1 MIASRL
7 HADWLSLVSINGA
20 FLSLP
25 VLQRVFPQGLDA
37 HDPEKSRRLRIVL
50 EEWQLNS
57 ESRRPDPAIHRA
69 FCDFVLRDT
78 LEYFDKVLLSGSA
91 IPQNI
96 RERSDFQIDYVLAK
110 PGETPIL
117 LIKILPL
124 GQDLE
129 KPFVEDGTHKA
140 TAPSLLMQ
148 ELLNRTG
155 VRLGLLTNGK
165 RWMLIHSKAGETAGF
180 VTWETELFLE
190 EKITLQAFRSL
201 LALYR
206 FFNVAAENTLAA
218 MIDESKNHQQEL
230 TEQLGNQVR
239 QAIEV
244 LMRAFE
250 QMDESSGGLSSNP
263 LEYISERTIY
273 EAATMVMMRL
283 VVLLRVEDAEED
295 LFGVKS
301 SEVYQKNYAVAPLR
315 EHLQTIADQHG
326 EELLDRQYD
335 AWCRLLATFRSVY
348 GGVNHEAFQL
358 LPHGGDLFDPDRFP
372 FLEGR
377 LPGMSEEEAANAKPL
392 LVSNRVVL
400 HLLNALQVQQM
411 KSLRGAGT
419 EALKLNYSSLDVERI
434 GNVYEGLLDHTA
446 RRATTDLIELEGNN
460 QPIIALDVL
469 EAERDKGE
477 KALTDFLVEQT
488 KRTAKTISKAI
499 GENFLLVDAFELTK
513 LRVACGNDEEL
524 FRKAKTYFHLIK
536 RDTRGYPIVIRKES
550 LYVSSGEDRRSTGTH
565 YTPAHLTAEV
575 VKHTLEPLCYEGVS
589 EGKPREEW
597 KLKSA
602 KELLNLKICDI
613 ACGSGAF
620 LVQACRYLG
629 ERLTEAWEAI
639 ERQNENQI
647 IVTPE
652 GAVSNA
658 ETGERIIPADLKER
672 LVTAK
677 RFVADRCLYG
687 VDRNPMAVEMA
698 KISLWLE
705 TLQRN
710 KPFTFLDHSIR
721 SGDSLLGVT
730 NLEQLENF
738 GLETGKGTQI
748 RIAAGIYANLLKD
761 AVAKRLELESI
772 ASDNVFE
779 IERKE
784 SLLKEAEKAARKVRL
799 IADLLVGF
807 SLETAGKRKKVWST
821 QGKQVAEEIE
831 AENLEAVAEEENMLE
846 TLVSEAVEHWQK
858 MDLDNLTEAFH
869 INPEIKNPIIEIQE
883 QSAKMLGKHE
893 PFHWLLEFPEVFAAG
908 QTSLKATNLIA
919 SGETR
924 RHAETTTRVAEG
936 DELAA
941 FGSTPSESETSIAPV
956 RRDSPDAIISLR
968 VAEKSD
974 ESNFEPETLNFEPSV
989 GFDAIVSNPPF
1000 MGGQKITGNLG
1011 TDYRDFLVE
1020 FLANG
1025 QRGSADLVAYFFLRV
1040 MNILKAEAHAG
1051 LVATN
1056 TIAQGDTREVGLDQI
1071 TADEATI
1078 YRAVSSRKWEG
1089 AAALEVSFVWLKNG
1103 GAWQAERIL
1112 DDKKV
1117 DGITP
1122 LLTAQSR
1129 VSGKPFKLK
1138 ANEDKSFQGSIVLGM
1153 GFVLT
1158 PEEAAALIEKDER
1171 NRQVLFPYLNGEDLN
1186 SRPDQSP
1193 SRWVINFFNYPLE
1206 RIDEDEWELLEED
1219 EKEQQAKLGRVAPDY
1234 SKPVARDFPDCIAI
1248 VEEKVKPERAKLIG
1262 RNPIATKRGTYW
1274 WIYGGDAKNLY
1285 EAIYGMSKVLL
1296 VAATS
1301 RTLAFELIPN
1311 NKIFANTVYV
1321 FVFQNYSD
1329 LAIIQSTFHEHWA
1342 REFSSSMK
1350 GDLRYSGADCFE
1362 TFPFPELTDELEQIG
1377 WEYHEFRREIMLRRQ
1392 EGLTQTYNR
1401 FHNRQETASDITRLR
1416 DLHRQMDEAVKQ
1428 AYGWHDLELAHG
1440 FHETKQGIRFTIS
1453 PEARQEVLDRLLEL
1467 NFARH
1472 KEEFAAGLWE
1482 KPKASKKAK
1491 GGKKGKTVEAENKD
1505 GKSLQ
1510 QGSFGFMPEQD
1521 SLF

>member
-37 HDPEKSRRLRIVL
+37 HDPEKSRRLRIAL
-50 EEWQLNS
+50 EEWQLNN

-91 IPQNI
+91 IPQSI
-96 RERSDFQIDYVLAK
+96 RESSDFQVDYVLAK
-110 PGETPIL
+110 PGENPNL
-117 LIKILPL
+117 LIKFLPL

-165 RWMLIHSKAGETAGF
+165 RWMLIHSEAGAGSGF

-263 LEYISERTIY
+263 LEQISERTIY
-273 EAATMVMMRL
+273 EAATTVMMRL

-315 EHLQTIADQHG
+315 EQLQTIADQHG

-377 LPGMSEEEAANAKPL
+377 LPGMTEEEAANAKPL

-400 HLLNALQVQQM
+400 HLLNALQIQQM

-477 KALTDFLVEQT
+477 KSLTDFLVEQT

-499 GENFLLVDAFELTK
+499 SENFLLVDAFELTK

-536 RDTRGYPIVIRKES
+536 RDTRGYPIVIRRGS

-602 KELLNLKICDI
+602 KEILNLKICDI

-652 GAVSNA
+652 GATSNA

-784 SLLKEAEKAARKVRL
+784 RLLKDAEKAARKVRL

-846 TLVSEAVEHWQK
+846 TLVSEAVEYWQK
-858 MDLDNLTEAFH
+858 IDLDGEEAYYTE
-869 INPEIKNPIIEIQE
+869 NPFAANPIVEIQE
-883 QSAKMLGKHE
+883 QSARLLGNHR
-893 PFHWLLEFPEVFAAG
+893 PFHWLLEFPEVFSA
-908 QTSLKATNLIA
+908 KTNETDA
-919 SGETR
+919 SEIQN
-924 RHAETTTRVAEG
+924 
-936 DELAA
+936 
-941 FGSTPSESETSIAPV
+941 P
-956 RRDSPDAIISLR
+956 
-968 VAEKSD
+968 KSKI
-974 ESNFEPETLNFEPSV
+974 
-989 GFDAIVSNPPF
+989 GFDAVVSNPPF

-1040 MNILKAEAHAG
+1040 MNILKAEAYAG

-1071 TADEATI
+1071 TANDATI

-1089 AAALEVSFVWLKNG
+1089 TAALEVSFVWLKNG

-1117 DGITP
+1117 NGITP

-1138 ANEDKSFQGSIVLGM
+1138 TNEDKSFQGSIVLGL

-1193 SRWVINFFNYPLE
+1193 SRWVINFSDFPLE
-1206 RIDEDEWELLEED
+1206 RISEEEWYSLDEDEREE
-1219 EKEQQAKLGRVAPDY
+1219 QAKIGRVSPNYQRNVAADY
-1234 SKPVARDFPDCIAI
+1234 PDCLRI
-1248 VEEKVKPERAKLIG
+1248 VRELVKPQRDKDNRKIRRERWWQFAERAT
-1262 RNPIATKRGTYW
+1262 A
-1274 WIYGGDAKNLY
+1274 LY
-1285 EAIYGMSKVLL
+1285 EAIADETSVIAACRVTKFVSHSIVESRKVFDVALNVFLQSSKVSITFLL
-1296 VAATS
+1296 NSIYDVWVVEYASSLET
-1301 RTLAFELIPN
+1301 RVRYT
-1311 NKIFANTVYV
+1311 NT
-1321 FVFQNYSD
+1321 
-1329 LAIIQSTFHEHWA
+1329 
-1342 REFSSSMK
+1342 
-1350 GDLRYSGADCFE
+1350 DCFE

-1377 WEYHEFRREIMLRRQ
+1377 AQYHEFRREIMLRRQ

-1401 FHNRQETASDITRLR
+1401 FHNRQETASDITALR
-1416 DLHRQMDEAVKQ
+1416 ELHRQMDEAVKQ
-1428 AYGWHDLELAHG
+1428 AYGWHDLELAHN

-1472 KEEFAAGLWE
+1472 KEELAAGLWE
-1482 KPKASKKAK
+1482 KPKASKKA
-1491 GGKKGKTVEAENKD
+1491 GKKGKTVEPENANGNSAK
-1505 GKSLQ
+1505 Q
-1510 QGSFGFMPEQD
+1510 QTLGFEPEQREM
-1521 SLF
+1521 F

>member
-37 HDPEKSRRLRIVL
+37 HDAEKSRRLRIVL
-50 EEWQLNS
+50 EEWQLNH

-78 LEYFDKVLLSGSA
+78 LEYFDKVLLSGA
-91 IPQNI
+91 DIPQNI
-96 RERSDFQIDYVLAK
+96 RENSDFQIDYVLAK
-110 PGETPIL
+110 PGETPSL
-117 LIKILPL
+117 LIKFLPL

-140 TAPSLLMQ
+140 TASSLLMQ

-165 RWMLIHSKAGETAGF
+165 RWMLIHSKSGETAGF

-263 LEYISERTIY
+263 LEQISERTIY
-273 EAATMVMMRL
+273 EAATTVMMRL

-315 EHLQTIADQHG
+315 EQLQTIADQHG

-377 LPGMSEEEAANAKPL
+377 LPGMTEEEAANAKPL

-400 HLLNALQVQQM
+400 HLLNALQIQQM

-460 QPIIALDVL
+460 QPIIALEVL
-469 EAERDKGE
+469 EAERDKGDTN
-477 KALTDFLVEQT
+477 LINFLVEQT

-499 GENFLLVDAFELTK
+499 SENFLLVDAFELTK

-536 RDTRGYPIVIRKES
+536 RDTRGYPIVIRRGS

-575 VKHTLEPLCYEGVS
+575 VKHTLEPLCYAGVS

-602 KELLNLKICDI
+602 KEILNLKICDI

-629 ERLTEAWEAI
+629 ERLTEAWETI

-652 GAVSNA
+652 GATSNA

-687 VDRNPMAVEMA
+687 VDRNSMAVEMA

-784 SLLKEAEKAARKVRL
+784 RLLKDAENAARKVRL

-821 QGKQVAEEIE
+821 QGRQAAEEIE
-831 AENLEAVAEEENMLE
+831 TENLEAVAEEENMLE
-846 TLVSEAVEHWQK
+846 TLVSEAVEYWQK
-858 MDLDNLTEAFH
+858 IDLDGEAAQTAE
-869 INPEIKNPIIEIQE
+869 NPFAANPIIEIQE
-883 QSAKMLGKHE
+883 HSARLLGKHE
-893 PFHWLLEFPEVFAAG
+893 PFHWLLEFPEVFSAK
-908 QTSLKATNLIA
+908 TD
-919 SGETR
+919 ET
-924 RHAETTTRVAEG
+924 G
-936 DELAA
+936 
-941 FGSTPSESETSIAPV
+941 ESEIQNP
-956 RRDSPDAIISLR
+956 
-968 VAEKSD
+968 KSKI
-974 ESNFEPETLNFEPSV
+974 
-989 GFDAIVSNPPF
+989 GFDAVVSNPPF

-1071 TADEATI
+1071 TANEATI

-1089 AAALEVSFVWLKNG
+1089 TAALEVSFVWLKNG

-1117 DGITP
+1117 NGITP

-1193 SRWVINFFNYPLE
+1193 SRWVINFSNYPLE
-1206 RIDEDEWELLEED
+1206 RIDEDEWELLEEY

-1234 SKPVARDFPDCIAI
+1234 SKTVARDFPDCIAI
-1248 VEEKVKPERAKLIG
+1248 VQEKVKPQRDKDNRKIRREKWWQFAERAT
-1262 RNPIATKRGTYW
+1262 A
-1274 WIYGGDAKNLY
+1274 LY
-1285 EAIYGMSKVLL
+1285 EAIAEETEVIAACRVTKYISHTIVEPRKVFD
-1296 VAATS
+1296 VA
-1301 RTLAFELIPN
+1301 LNVFLQDNENLI
-1311 NKIFANTVYV
+1311 TC
-1321 FVFQNYSD
+1321 
-1329 LAIIQSTFHEHWA
+1329 L
-1342 REFSSSMK
+1342 FSSIYDVWVVEYASS
-1350 GDLRYSGADCFE
+1350 LETRVRYTNTDCFE
-1362 TFPFPELTDELEQIG
+1362 TFPFPEFTDELEQIG
-1377 WEYHEFRREIMLRRQ
+1377 AQYHEFRREIMLRRQ

-1401 FHNRQETASDITRLR
+1401 FHNRQETASDITALR
-1416 DLHRQMDEAVKQ
+1416 ELHRQMDEAVKQ

-1472 KEEFAAGLWE
+1472 AEELAAGLWE

-1491 GGKKGKTVEAENKD
+1491 GGKKGKTPEAKNKD

-1510 QGSFGFMPEQD
+1510 QGTFGFMPEQD

>member
-1 MIASRL
+1 MSVTQK
-7 HADWLSLVSINGA
+7 HAEWLSLISINGA

-25 VLQRVFPQGLDA
+25 VLQRLFPQGLEA
-37 HDPEKSRRLRIVL
+37 HDPEKMRRLRMVI
-50 EEWQLNS
+50 EEWQTNN
-57 ESRRPDPAIHRA
+57 ESRRPDQAIHRA
-69 FCDFVLRDT
+69 FCEFVLREM
-78 LEYFDKVLLSGSA
+78 LEYSPQALLA
-91 IPQNI
+91 DADIPQNI
-96 RERSDFQIDYVLAK
+96 RENTAFAPDFALAK
-110 PGETPIL
+110 PNETPRL
-117 LIKILPL
+117 LIKILPA
-124 GQDLE
+124 GQNLE
-129 KPFVEDGTHKA
+129 KPIAAGDSLQRSV
-140 TAPSLLMQ
+140 APAFAMQ

-155 VRLGLLTNGK
+155 IRLGLVTNGA
-165 RWMLIHSKAGETAGF
+165 RWMLVHSRTGETAGF

-201 LALYR
+201 LNQHR
-206 FFNVAAENTLAA
+206 FFSVAENNTLEA
-218 MIDESKNHQQEL
+218 MIDESKNYQQEL
-230 TEQLGNQVR
+230 TEQLGTQVR

-250 QMDESSGGLSSNP
+250 QMDESSTALYSNP
-263 LEYISERTIY
+263 LELVSEREIY
-273 EAATMVMMRL
+273 EAATTVMMRL

-315 EHLQTIADQHG
+315 EQLQKIADQSG
-326 EELLDRQYD
+326 EELLDRKYD
-335 AWCRLLATFRSVY
+335 AWCRLLATFRAVY
-348 GGVNHEAFQL
+348 GGVSHEAFQL
-358 LPHGGDLFDPDRFP
+358 LPHGGELFDPNRFP

-377 LPGMSEEEAANAKPL
+377 LPAMTDEELENAKPL

-400 HLLNALQVQQM
+400 HLLNSLQIQQV
-411 KSLRGAGT
+411 KG

-446 RRATTDLIELEGNN
+446 RRAATDLIELVGKD

-469 EAERDKGE
+469 ENERNKGE
-477 KALTDFLVEQT
+477 AQLITFLADQT
-488 KRTAKTISKAI
+488 KRTAKTINKEVN
-499 GENFLLVDAFELTK
+499 ENFLLVDAYEITK
-513 LRVACGNDEEL
+513 LRVACQNDEEL
-524 FRKAKTYFHLIK
+524 FQKARPYFHLIK
-536 RDTRGYPIVIRKES
+536 RDTRGYPIVIKKGS

-565 YTPAHLTAEV
+565 YTPANLTAEV
-575 VKHTLEPLCYEGVS
+575 VKYTLEPLVYEGVS
-589 EGKPREEW
+589 EGKSRDEW

-602 KELLNLKICDI
+602 KELLSLKICDI

-629 ERLTEAWEAI
+629 ERLLEAWDAI
-639 ERQNENQI
+639 ERTHENQI

-652 GAVSNA
+652 GKVSLA
-658 ETGERIIPADLKER
+658 ETSERLIPTDLKER

-677 RFVADRCLYG
+677 RFIADRCLYG
-687 VDRNPMAVEMA
+687 VDRNRMAVEMA

-705 TLQRN
+705 TLQKN

-748 RIAAGIYANLLKD
+748 RIAAGIYAGLLKD

-784 SLLKEAEKAARKVRL
+784 RLLKDAEKAAKKVRL

-821 QGKQVAEEIE
+821 QGKQAAEEIE
-831 AENLEAVAEEENMLE
+831 SENLEAVAEEENMLE

-858 MDLDNLTEAFH
+858 IDLDGEEKYYADNPFAGDP
-869 INPEIKNPIIEIQE
+869 INEILM
-883 QSAKMLGKHE
+883 QSSRLLGNHR
-893 PFHWLLEFPEVFAAG
+893 PFHWLLEFPEVFAAK
-908 QTSLKATNLIA
+908 TD
-919 SGETR
+919 E
-924 RHAETTTRVAEG
+924 AET
-936 DELAA
+936 DQ
-941 FGSTPSESETSIAPV
+941 SEIQN
-956 RRDSPDAIISLR
+956 L
-968 VAEKSD
+968 KSK
-974 ESNFEPETLNFEPSV
+974 V
-989 GFDAIVSNPPF
+989 GFDAVVSNPPF

-1020 FLANG
+1020 FLAGG

-1040 MNILKAEAHAG
+1040 MSIVKAEGFAG

-1056 TIAQGDTREVGLDQI
+1056 TIAQGDSREVGLDQL
-1071 TADEATI
+1071 AANEATI

-1089 AAALEVSFVWLKNG
+1089 TAALEVSFVWLKNG
-1103 GAWQAERIL
+1103 GAWRATRIL

-1117 DGITP
+1117 NGITT

-1138 ANEDKSFQGSIVLGM
+1138 ANEDKSFIGSYVLGM

-1158 PEEAAALIEKDER
+1158 PDEAAALIAKDER
-1171 NRQVLFPYLNGEDLN
+1171 NRQVIFPYLNGEDLN

-1206 RIDEDEWELLEED
+1206 RIDEKEWSSLTADER
-1219 EKEQQAKLGRVAPDY
+1219 EQQAKLGRVAPDY
-1234 SKPVARDFPDCIAI
+1234 KQPVARDFPDCITI
-1248 VEEKVKPERAKLIG
+1248 VEKRVKPERTRTRLNHKGETEFVL
-1262 RNPIATKRGTYW
+1262 RKPMPQLW
-1274 WIYGGDAKNLY
+1274 WIYAEKRPALYKSISRLNQVLVIALTSKTLSPIFLDNSLVLDQSIIVTASEEVLMFVSMASSFHYWWTMLYGTPLKTDA
-1285 EAIYGMSKVLL
+1285 
-1296 VAATS
+1296 
-1301 RTLAFELIPN
+1301 
-1311 NKIFANTVYV
+1311 
-1321 FVFQNYSD
+1321 
-1329 LAIIQSTFHEHWA
+1329 
-1342 REFSSSMK
+1342 
-1350 GDLRYSGADCFE
+1350 RYSVNNCFE
-1362 TFPFPELTDELEQIG
+1362 TFPFPELTGELEEIG
-1377 WEYHEFRREIMLRRQ
+1377 AQYHEFRREIMLNRQ

-1401 FHNRQETASDITRLR
+1401 FHNRQESAPDIVRLR
-1416 DLHRQMDEAVKQ
+1416 RLHIAMDCAVQQ
-1428 AYGWHDLELAHG
+1428 AYGWHDLRLEHD

-1472 KEEFAAGLWE
+1472 EEELQSGLWE
-1482 KPKASKKAK
+1482 KPKAAKKSKVN
-1491 GGKKGKTVEAENKD
+1491 KKSKVAETENKD
-1505 GKSLQ
+1505 GKSQ
-1510 QGSFGFMPEQD
+1510 KQGSFGFMPEQD